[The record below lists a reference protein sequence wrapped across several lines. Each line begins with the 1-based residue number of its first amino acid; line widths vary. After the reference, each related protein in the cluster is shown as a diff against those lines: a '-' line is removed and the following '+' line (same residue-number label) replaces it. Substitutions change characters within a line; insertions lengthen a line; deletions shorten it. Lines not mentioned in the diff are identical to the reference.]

1 MTGSPPVPITGLSP
15 LPGGGSASGR
25 RGVSGSRRATAATAC
40 WARKES
46 GGPLRTVSRTV
57 IASRYPS
64 TPGDSAQRRPDE
76 GERLGLE
83 PRLLAIWQRA
93 QRPAEENRESVDGG
107 PRRVFEVGS
116 PPGLEDSSLD

>member
-25 RGVSGSRRATAATAC
+25 LGVSGSRRATAATAC

-57 IASRYPS
+57 IASPYPS

-83 PRLLAIWQRA
+83 PRLRGAH
-93 QRPAEENRESVDGG
+93 
-107 PRRVFEVGS
+107 RRVDHPRTVRPVADAPARLGQLVGA
-116 PPGLEDSSLD
+116 EAVAAHA